1 MIGLYSFVCW
11 LSLFFWIVTI
21 TKEETLIIKNS
32 SVGMESARTYT
43 SVSKE
48 ATHVKIHTTPTFL
61 TSLNNNYSGKGL
73 DQDIKSEDKNSNSV
87 PDKVTESYDN
97 IFEKLRARTSSD
109 FSYRNEVAEFRNRLI
124 AQCVQ
129 YLINLLLGI
138 KSDSSSME
146 QSAPSADNALTS
158 VESGEFQVGITTV
171 EANHFSF
178 QSETEETTFSTT
190 GTVVTGDGRE
200 ISFNLD
206 LSLSRSFT
214 SYYEDSIK
222 SVSGF
227 VDPLVINLDAPSAEV
242 SDVKISF
249 DIDGDGT
256 EDSISTLSSSSGY
269 LSLDLNG
276 DGIINDGTELFGTKS
291 GDGFSDLA
299 AYDSD
304 NNGWIDEQDE
314 IFDKLKICVMK
325 EDGSQEL
332 YKLSDKGVGAICL
345 QRANTEF
352 SLNSLTTNNAN
363 ARIRQTGIF
372 LYENGNVGTV
382 QHLDLAQ

>member
-1 MIGLYSFVCW
+1 
-11 LSLFFWIVTI
+11 
-21 TKEETLIIKNS
+21 
-32 SVGMESARTYT
+32 MESARTYT

-73 DQDIKSEDKNSNSV
+73 DQYIKSEDKNSNSV

-146 QSAPSADNALTS
+146 QSASSADNALTS